1 MNRKRDAGAAA
12 KQRHEAPVD
21 PDDMTPTL
29 GTETTETDAIEED
42 GEPRGDN
49 FA

>member
-12 KQRHEAPVD
+12 KQRHDAPVD

-29 GTETTETDAIEED
+29 GTEVPEAEAIEES
-42 GEPRGDN
+42 GEPHGDN